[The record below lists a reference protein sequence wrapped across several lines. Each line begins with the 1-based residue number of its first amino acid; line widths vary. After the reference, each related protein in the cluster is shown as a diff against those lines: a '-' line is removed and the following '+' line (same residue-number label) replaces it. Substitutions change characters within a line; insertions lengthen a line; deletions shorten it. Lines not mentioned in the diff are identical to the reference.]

1 MSCPMNGANVE
12 ANLRGLV
19 GLGKWALIF
28 VILQFSS
35 APPEDQLQHESKYR
49 VSEAVA
55 GLVLPLCS
63 LTRSSF
69 VCQPKDSGPNQY
81 TTCRVVLGFC
91 SSGTAIVTPDMSFD
105 IPASPGY
112 VSSIGRASLAKAINC
127 ISPLEVSKEIILHHL
142 VSSKHSRMI
151 PYCIKG

>member
-1 MSCPMNGANVE
+1 MLCPMDGANVE
-12 ANLRGLV
+12 ANLRGPV
-19 GLGKWALIF
+19 GLGKWASIF

-35 APPEDQLQHESKYR
+35 APPN
-49 VSEAVA
+49 
-55 GLVLPLCS
+55 
-63 LTRSSF
+63 
-69 VCQPKDSGPNQY
+69 PKDSGPNQY

-142 VSSKHSRMI
+142 
-151 PYCIKG
+151 